1 MKRNTH
7 IVVVLVAVCTS
18 AALFTACSRRAAD
31 HPARPAQP
39 RKADTSGMEGMAGM
53 PGMSGTSVDSTEAAS
68 VSITPEQITQF
79 GITFGTAAVRTLHDD
94 TRAVGVVTVDET
106 RLTQVVPRVSGFVER
121 LYVNATGQ
129 RVRRGEP
136 LLDVYAPDLVAAQ
149 RELLLAAQL
158 ERQVGQDSVPGMTG
172 KPGDL
177 VEAAKQRLRLWQI
190 SDAQIDSVLRTGE
203 ARQVMTL
210 YAPSEGVVLE
220 RKVVQGQ
227 ALVPGAE
234 LYDIADLSTVWIDVR
249 VREMDASAVRT
260 GSAAVIDIA
269 GLPGRHLVG
278 HVAYVYPTLDS
289 TARAVRARVSVPNPG
304 EILKPGMYAEVRLSS
319 PARRVLTVPS
329 DAVLRGGDRNVVFVD
344 MGKGR
349 LMPHTVEL
357 GHLTDAYV
365 EILSGIEPGQR
376 VVTSAQY
383 LLDSESN
390 LAEVMKSMISQMNTG
405 DVGRAPGMNDMPDMP
420 GMSAPSKGAT
430 PPVKTPAPKR

>member
-7 IVVVLVAVCTS
+7 IVVALVILGTS
-18 AALFTACSRRAAD
+18 ATPFAACSRRGAD
-31 HPARPAQP
+31 RPAQVAQT
-39 RKADTSGMEGMAGM
+39 RKADTSGTEGMAGM
-53 PGMSGTSVDSTEAAS
+53 PGMSGVNTDSSAAGS

-158 ERQVGQDSVPGMTG
+158 DHQIGQAPVPGMTG

-203 ARQVMTL
+203 ARQVLTL
-210 YAPSEGVVLE
+210 YAPSDGVVLE
-220 RKVVQGQ
+220 RNVVQGQ
-227 ALVPGAE
+227 ALVPGAD
-234 LYDIADLSTVWIDVR
+234 LYTIADLSTVWIDVR
-249 VREMDASAVRT
+249 VREMDAAAVRA
-260 GSAAVIDIA
+260 GSDAMIDIT
-269 GLPGRHLVG
+269 GLPGRRLVG

-289 TARAVRARVSVPNPG
+289 TARAIRARVSVPNPG
-304 EILKPGMYAEVRLSS
+304 EALKPGMYAEVRLAT
-319 PARRVLTVPS
+319 PARSVLTVPT

-344 MGKGR
+344 MGTGR

-357 GHLTDAYV
+357 GHLTDAYA
-365 EILSGIEPGQR
+365 EILSGVESGQR

-390 LAEVMKSMISQMNTG
+390 LAEVMKSMISQMNTS
-405 DVGRAPGMNDMPDMP
+405 DVGRAPNANDMPDMP
-420 GMSAPSKGAT
+420 GMSAPSKGAK
-430 PPVKTPAPKR
+430 PPAKTPAPKR